1 MINVKKMKEDLLK
14 TNPTLYCSTM
24 AHLRGKLHMKKISGS
39 TLFGSILYMTK
50 TFSLLDCKY
59 CKLIDERRQIYEWT
73 TEKQESLIAD
83 IIAKYTEEEDL
94 HQLLDQFGV
103 SAAAEDVIDRLMVN
117 RYID

>member
-39 TLFGSILYMTK
+39 TLFGDILYICPK
-50 TFSLLDCKY
+50 GFRVHN